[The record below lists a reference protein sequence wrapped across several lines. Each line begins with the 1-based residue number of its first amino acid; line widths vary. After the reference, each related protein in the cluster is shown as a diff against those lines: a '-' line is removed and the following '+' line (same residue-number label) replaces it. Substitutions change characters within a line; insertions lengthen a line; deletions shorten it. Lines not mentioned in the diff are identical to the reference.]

1 MARYRVTFDM
11 DISYTRNEILKK
23 GETKDVDIMLLAVV
37 DVPNKASVNRLD
49 LYLAEHQNE
58 WFPTQWILNSFEV
71 REIKELQKLDKTEE
85 VKLAKVFFRGYYT
98 YRDYKAFDNYGYYEI
113 KTEKVL
119 NTDLKDLRRMM

>member
-37 DVPNKASVNRLD
+37 DVPNKASANRLD
-49 LYLAEHQNE
+49 LFLAEHQSD
-58 WFPTQWILNSFEV
+58 WFPKDWILNYFEV
-71 REIKELQKLDKTEE
+71 REVKEIQKLDKTEE
-85 VKLAKVFFRGYYT
+85 VKIGKMYLKGYYT
-98 YRDYKAFDNYGYYEI
+98 YRDFKDFDYYGYYQI

-119 NTDLKDLRRMM
+119 NMDMQDLRRMM

>member
-1 MARYRVTFDM
+1 MARYRVVFDL
-11 DISYTRNEILKK
+11 DISYTRPAMFK
-23 GETKDVDIMLLAVV
+23 GKDARDVDLMLLAVV
-37 DVPNKASVNRLD
+37 DVPNKASANRLD
-49 LYLAEHQNE
+49 LYLSEHQNE
-58 WFPTQWILNSFEV
+58 WFPTQWILNTFEV

-85 VKLAKVFFRGYYT
+85 VKLAKVYFRGYYT

>member
-11 DISYTRNEILKK
+11 DISYTRNEVLKK

-37 DVPNKASVNRLD
+37 DVPNKASANRLD

-58 WFPTQWILNSFEV
+58 WFPIQWILNSFEI

-85 VKLAKVFFRGYYT
+85 VKLAKVYFRGYYT
-98 YRDYKAFDNYGYYEI
+98 YRDYKDFDYYGYYEI

>member
-37 DVPNKASVNRLD
+37 DVPNKASANRLG
-49 LYLAEHQNE
+49 LFLAEHQSD
-58 WFPTQWILNSFEV
+58 WFPKDWILNYFEV
-71 REIKELQKLDKTEE
+71 REVKELQKLDKTEE
-85 VKLAKVFFRGYYT
+85 VKIGKMYLKGYYT
-98 YRDYKAFDNYGYYEI
+98 YRDFKQFDYYGYYEI

-119 NTDLKDLRRMM
+119 NTNMQDLRRMM

>member
-23 GETKDVDIMLLAVV
+23 GETKDVGIMLLAVV
-37 DVPNKASVNRLD
+37 DVPNKASANRLD

-71 REIKELQKLDKTEE
+71 REIKELQKLDKSEE
-85 VKLAKVFFRGYYT
+85 VKLAKV
-98 YRDYKAFDNYGYYEI
+98 
-113 KTEKVL
+113 
-119 NTDLKDLRRMM
+119 

>member
-1 MARYRVTFDM
+1 MARYRVVFDL
-11 DISYTRNEILKK
+11 DISYTRPALFK
-23 GETKDVDIMLLAVV
+23 GKESRDVDLMLLAVV
-37 DVPNKASVNRLD
+37 DVPNKASANRLD

-58 WFPTQWILNSFEV
+58 WFPKQWILNSFEV
-71 REIKELQKLDKTEE
+71 REVKELQKLDKSEE
-85 VKLAKVFFRGYYT
+85 VKLAKVYFRGYYT

>member
-1 MARYRVTFDM
+1 MARYRVTFDL
-11 DISYTRNEILKK
+11 DISYTRPALFK
-23 GETKDVDIMLLAVV
+23 GKDSRDVDLMLLAVV
-37 DVPNKASVNRLD
+37 DVPNKASANRLD

-71 REIKELQKLDKTEE
+71 REVKELQKLDKSEE
-85 VKLAKVFFRGYYT
+85 VKLAKVYFRGYYT
-98 YRDYKAFDNYGYYEI
+98 YRDYKDFDYYGYYEI